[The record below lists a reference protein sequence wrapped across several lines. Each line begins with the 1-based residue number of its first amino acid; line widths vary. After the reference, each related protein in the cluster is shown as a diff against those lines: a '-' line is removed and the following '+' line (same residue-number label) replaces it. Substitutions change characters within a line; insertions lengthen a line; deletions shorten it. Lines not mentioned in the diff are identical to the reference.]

1 MQDFKLPDIGEGIS
15 EARLVEWFVK
25 VGDHVEDGADVATIS
40 TDKVDVEL
48 PAPCSGRVAEL
59 CWKPGETVKVGQ
71 VLLRIDRGES
81 AAAETAA
88 APAAPAAQ
96 KAAGPS
102 GRPAAAPAPTAA
114 GGLPQVVAAPAIRR
128 MARER
133 DIDLT
138 QVTGS
143 GPAGR
148 ILERDL
154 LAAAEPKATPAAR
167 PAGFPAA
174 AGGEGT
180 RRVTLPNVRRVAA
193 ERLSQSVHT
202 LATSTMTF
210 EVRGDGLLALL
221 QRLGPEAERRG
232 VKLTPT
238 VLLAKCVAAALL
250 RHERFNAT
258 IDEAAGELLLH
269 PRVNLG
275 IAVAAPGRLLV
286 PVLPDVG
293 GRPLMELAAALADLA
308 ERVRAE
314 RLSPADMKDGTFS
327 LSSTGGLEKTT
338 FLSTRPIVNPPQT
351 AILWASRINQRPRA
365 GAAGLELG
373 PMMAMSLSFD
383 HRWIDGAEATAFC
396 NEVAGYVETP
406 ESALA

>member
-15 EARLVEWFVK
+15 EARLVEWLVK
-25 VGDHVEDGADVATIS
+25 VGDRVADGDDVATIS
-40 TDKVDVEL
+40 TDKIDVEL

-71 VLLRIDRGES
+71 VLLRIEREGAVAS
-81 AAAETAA
+81 APAEAEAEVKAA
-88 APAAPAAQ
+88 APATPAPKAAAATPPPAPAASP
-96 KAAGPS
+96 KA
-102 GRPAAAPAPTAA
+102 
-114 GGLPQVVAAPAIRR
+114 PQVVAAPAIRR

-138 QVTGS
+138 RIVGS

-154 LAAAEPKATPAAR
+154 LAAAEPVAASTATPAA
-167 PAGFPAA
+167 A
-174 AGGEGT
+174 AG
-180 RRVTLPNVRRVAA
+180 VRRLKLPGVRAVAA

-202 LATSTMTF
+202 LATSTLTF

-221 QRLGPEAERRG
+221 QRLAPEAERRG

-238 VLLAKCVAAALL
+238 VALAKCVAAALL

-258 IDEAAGELLLH
+258 IDEEARELLLH

-275 IAVAAPGRLLV
+275 IAVSAPGRLLV

-293 GRPLMELAAALADLA
+293 GRPLMELAGALADLA

-314 RLSPADMKDGTFS
+314 RLVPADMKDGTFS
-327 LSSTGGLEKTT
+327 LSSTGGLERTT
-338 FLSTRPIVNPPQT
+338 FLAARPIVNPPQT
-351 AILWASRINQRPRA
+351 AILWASRITQRPRA
-365 GAAGLELG
+365 GAEGVELG

-383 HRWIDGAEATAFC
+383 HRFIDGAEATAFC
-396 NEVAGYVETP
+396 NDVAGYVETP
-406 ESALA
+406 EGALA